1 MWSPLALVIKGASHA
16 RIIQTYPESVMRVLY
31 RTITSAQPSNV
42 RSPMSAIIWRSSE
55 SEEAAAHEVICI
67 NMSRSHQ
74 NYGIHSN
81 LFLPTPFDAISTLEF
96 YKSFPA
102 DQLNISGLFSVLQ
115 FMPHLQDLTIDVN
128 IIHSPTRPSALSALP
143 SLPFHLRRLVLSQVF
158 PGWAHLIHHS
168 ADTLEVLALGLRW
181 DGLPYSGLLADVPL
195 SVLGNLRALRVD
207 DTPDATI
214 FSGCPRLASLALQG
228 LPHDLE
234 LAQLYLRRPLA
245 RLEVL
250 YSAFDSAKAWALA
263 EALARFSV
271 LGALRQLEIETDE
284 GEEFRLAGDLGREAL
299 AELCVV
305 KGISVSVSRTR
316 GLDAWERLDA

>member
-1 MWSPLALVIKGASHA
+1 
-16 RIIQTYPESVMRVLY
+16 
-31 RTITSAQPSNV
+31 
-42 RSPMSAIIWRSSE
+42 MSAIMWRSIASD
-55 SEEAAAHEVICI
+55 EAVAHEVICI

-81 LFLPTPFDAISTLEF
+81 LFLPTPFDAVSTLEL

-115 FMPHLQDLTIDVN
+115 SMSHLRDLTIDVN
-128 IIHSPTRPSALSALP
+128 VIHAPTRPSALAGLP
-143 SLPFHLRRLVLSQVF
+143 LLPFRLRRLVLSQAF
-158 PGWAHLIHHS
+158 PGWSHLIRHS

-195 SVLGNLRALRVD
+195 SVLQNLRALRVD

-214 FSGCPRLASLALQG
+214 FSGCPRLTSLALQG

-245 RLEVL
+245 RLKVL
-250 YSAFDSAKAWALA
+250 YSAFDGSKAWALV
-263 EALARFSV
+263 EAIARFSV
-271 LGALRQLEIETDE
+271 FGALRQLEIETDE
-284 GEEFRLAGDLGREAL
+284 GEEFGLAGDLGREAL
-299 AELCVV
+299 ADLCVV
-305 KGISVSVSRTR
+305 NGISVSVSRTR
-316 GLDAWERLDA
+316 GLDAWERLDV